1 MSDTIALMWDS
12 NGLEAAVNVTDIDRQ
27 RTWAVLQGRDKNQVP
42 APPSLRMWQLRAQ
55 ANPQRHYEIYLISV
69 EPDVTVTDICEAFR
83 SAPQEMADTVRR
95 IGHRFY
101 SDRAPDQVRIR

>member
-12 NGLEAAVNVTDIDRQ
+12 NGLEAAVNVDDLNRQ
-27 RTWAVLQGRDKNQVP
+27 RVWAALKGAAPDRVP
-42 APPSLRMWQLRAQ
+42 GPNLMMWQLRAQ

-95 IGHRFY
+95 IGHRYY
-101 SDRAPDQVRIR
+101 SDRAPEKVRIR

>member
-1 MSDTIALMWDS
+1 MSDTIALMWDC
-12 NGLEAAVNVTDIDRQ
+12 NGLEAAVNVDDIQRQ
-27 RTWAVLQGRDKNQVP
+27 RVWAALKGQ
-42 APPSLRMWQLRAQ
+42 APDRIPGPNLLMWRMRAQ

-69 EPDVTVTDICEAFR
+69 EPDVTVNDICEAFR

-101 SDRAPDQVRIR
+101 SDRAPEKVRIR

>member
-1 MSDTIALMWDS
+1 MSDTIALMWDC
-12 NGLEAAVNVTDIDRQ
+12 NGLEAAVNVDDIERQ
-27 RTWAVLQGRDKNQVP
+27 RVWAALKGQAPDRTP
-42 APPSLRMWQLRAQ
+42 APNLRMWRLRAQ

-69 EPDVTVTDICEAFR
+69 EPDVTVNDVCEAFR

-101 SDRAPDQVRIR
+101 SDRAPEKVRIR